1 MRFYS
6 LVVVPASNP
15 HPYDNS
21 EYHPH
26 PIYLLPPWIYNFM
39 IYSWRPPSHHP
50 TGCVE
55 LGRTCLAPIRS
66 ALRRLF
72 LYCSAP
78 GKGYF
83 YISGPLFSFELV
95 QTLCPR
101 RVSTLLCFLL
111 LLLLLFRGRIKISPE
126 ENLKGESDSEGE
138 VTWEKGGCGGVGRV

>member
-1 MRFYS
+1 
-6 LVVVPASNP
+6 
-15 HPYDNS
+15 
-21 EYHPH
+21 
-26 PIYLLPPWIYNFM
+26 M